1 MVAQS
6 ETPPRMTKVGTDPFS
21 LTGRVAI
28 VTGGSRGLGRA
39 VALGF
44 AERGANVVVAS
55 RTAAANDVVVKEIK
69 AAGGDAVAAV
79 VDMADTARLAPVVA
93 TAIDAFGRL
102 DILVNNA
109 ADSTLSTAA
118 DVDEVTWDRVHAV
131 NSKGPM
137 FLAQAAL
144 PHLEA
149 TGHGSI
155 INVLSVGAWNGGP
168 MMLLYRSSKS
178 ALLGTTMVLAK
189 EWASRGIRVNAIAP
203 GPFDTDM
210 IGWMDEAARG
220 RATAA
225 TAQNRIA
232 EAAELVPAAVY
243 LASDASSFVTGT
255 VLRIDGGMLAF

>member
-1 MVAQS
+1 MI
-6 ETPPRMTKVGTDPFS
+6 TVGTDPFS
-21 LTGRVAI
+21 LTDRVAI
-28 VTGGSRGLGRA
+28 VTGGSRGIGRA

-44 AERGANVVVAS
+44 AERGAKVVVAS
-55 RTAAANDVVVKEIK
+55 RTASANDSVVKEIE
-69 AAGGDAVAAV
+69 AAGGDAVGVA
-79 VDMADTARLAPVVA
+79 VDMADTPQLASVVA
-93 TAIDAFGRL
+93 AAIDAFGRL

-118 DVDEVTWDRVHAV
+118 DVDAATWDRVHAV

-149 TGHGSI
+149 SGHGSI

-168 MMLLYRSSKS
+168 RMILYRSSKS

-189 EWASRGIRVNAIAP
+189 EWGPRNVRVNAIVP
-203 GPFDTDM
+203 GPFETDM
-210 IGWMDEAARG
+210 IDWMDEASRAR
-220 RATAA
+220 TIAA

-232 EAAELVPAAVY
+232 DVSELVPAAVY
-243 LASDASSFVTGT
+243 LASDASSFVTGS
-255 VLRIDGGMLAF
+255 VLRIDGGMLSF